1 MPGQPEVTNSP
12 NHFAGWRSS
21 NDPLTRDL
29 LDMGGAT
36 FGVNGRCASAARWE
50 RSSALASR
58 QRNKDDTRTTDSA
71 WSFWR

>member
-29 LDMGGAT
+29 LDMGNLPGQRPLRLGSAVGT
-36 FGVNGRCASAARWE
+36 FIRLGVSTAQQGRHTHDR
-50 RSSALASR
+50 
-58 QRNKDDTRTTDSA
+58 
-71 WSFWR
+71 